1 MYATRYDVLMKQ
13 GRITGDDNRAIVMGF
28 EASISIDTEWDFKL
42 AELIL
47 HEGRVPLPA
56 ERT

>member
-1 MYATRYDVLMKQ
+1 MD
-13 GRITGDDNRAIVMGF
+13 F

-47 HEGRVPLPA
+47 SERRVALPA
-56 ERT
+56 GRT